1 MRKECVVSLESR
13 SVEACH
19 VLRPW
24 IFEEDMLVRLE
35 YAWGLRYGA
44 LDFSSEA
51 NTMYLTPELRRMFES
66 GLWALLPI
74 DAPLL
79 AFITNT
85 DFTIEEPIETAYQGK
100 DPFDYV
106 FVPLPGMEG
115 TINRLDGDNVSQ
127 KHVFPY
133 TTLPVLHLHIQPHY
147 VLIDLYQKILKHEH
161 FVHSIRK
168 DKGYEPYFHK
178 YNRADLTCRGTY
190 RMWNKWVVP
199 SDFIGNPAA
208 NQRGEAQTVSC
219 DRSQPTVLKL
229 RPGAYGWGVDEVGL
243 RPTDSVTYIPDRED
257 GEDSSDADG
266 DEYVVDEAD
275 SAFQARMRR
284 WIADLQPGLMTP
296 DLEPMQGD
304 IIEVTNLEKTE
315 EKQDIDTGSPTMV
328 GSVSLND
335 NKLGRNEEN
344 SSLEMYAPHR
354 TQSIPDKLLS
364 SSIMA

>member
-208 NQRGEAQTVSC
+208 NQRG
-219 DRSQPTVLKL
+219 
-229 RPGAYGWGVDEVGL
+229 AYGWGVDEVGL

-257 GEDSSDADG
+257 GEDSSDDDG

-315 EKQDIDTGSPTMV
+315 EKLDIDTGSPTMV
-328 GSVSLND
+328 GSVSLNV
-335 NKLGRNEEN
+335 NKMDRNEEK
-344 SSLEMYAPHR
+344 SSLEMYVPHR
-354 TQSIPDKLLS
+354 TKSFPDKLLS
-364 SSIMA
+364 SSTMA